1 MPDQDAPRKPP
12 RRIWLVAP
20 YILLGLAIMGWSA
33 GWMVLRGQMEQRM
46 DQAAADLRKAGFEV
60 AWKERKVA
68 GYPFRFYVTLTEAR
82 LREPSGWALDMPVLK
97 AEASALRLKHWMIV
111 ASDGA
116 VVTRPVSGGLR
127 ATGKALRASFVATD
141 APLPRIAVEGV
152 QLIFTPEPGARP
164 FALSKAEKLEFH
176 LVPGGKDEAALL
188 FRIDG
193 GKAAAG
199 GLTARL
205 AGEKPV
211 SVLWDS
217 LLSQRDDLIGPDWP
231 QAVRHWTGAGG
242 TMTLRKG
249 GLTLGDTSLGMG
261 SGSLTVGVD
270 GRLRGSLDAQLT
282 RGSGALLA
290 MGETGLIEPNGA
302 QIAAAVVQARELTS
316 DGKSAQ
322 ATISFEA
329 GRTTLGPVAIGPA
342 PKVY

>member
-20 YILLGLAIMGWSA
+20 YILVALAFLGWSA
-33 GWMVLRGQMEQRM
+33 GWMVLRGQLEQRM

-82 LREPSGWALDMPVLK
+82 LREPSGWALDMPLLK
-97 AEASALRLKHWMIV
+97 AEASAFNTKHWMIV
-111 ASDGA
+111 ASDGV
-116 VVTRPVSGGLR
+116 VVTRPMSGPLRVS
-127 ATGKALRASFVATD
+127 GKALRASFVATG

-152 QLIFTPEPGARP
+152 QLVFAPEPGARA

-217 LLSQRDDLIGPDWP
+217 LLSQRDALTGQDWP
-231 QAVRHWTGAGG
+231 QAVRHWTDAGG

-249 GLTLGDTSLGMG
+249 GITLGDTSLGIG

-290 MGETGLIEPNGA
+290 MGETSLIEPNSA

>member
-12 RRIWLVAP
+12 RRFWLVAP
-20 YILLGLAIMGWSA
+20 YILVALAFLGWSA
-33 GWMVLRGQMEQRM
+33 GWMVLKGQMEQQM
-46 DQAAADLRKAGFEV
+46 DRAAADLRKAGFEV
-60 AWKERKVA
+60 AWKERKLA
-68 GYPFRFYVTLTEAR
+68 GYPFRFSVTLTEAR
-82 LREPSGWALDMPVLK
+82 LREPSGWGLDVPVLK
-97 AEASALRLKHWMIV
+97 AEASAFNVQHWMLV
-111 ASDGA
+111 ASDGT

-127 ATGKALRASFVATD
+127 VTGKALRASLVATD

-217 LLSQRDDLIGPDWP
+217 LLSQRDDLTGKDWQ
-231 QAVRHWTGAGG
+231 QAVRHWTDAGG
-242 TMTLRKG
+242 SMTLRKG
-249 GLTLGDTSLGMG
+249 GITLGDTSLGMG

-282 RGSGALLA
+282 KGSGGLLA
-290 MGETGLIEPNGA
+290 MGETGLIEPNSA
-302 QIAAAVVQARELTS
+302 QIAAAVVQARELMN

>member
-1 MPDQDAPRKPP
+1 
-12 RRIWLVAP
+12 VAP
-20 YILLGLAIMGWSA
+20 YILVALAFLGWSA
-33 GWMVLRGQMEQRM
+33 GWMVLKGQLEQQM
-46 DQAAADLRKAGFEV
+46 DRAAADLRKAGFEV
-60 AWKERKVA
+60 AWKERKLA
-68 GYPFRFYVTLTEAR
+68 GYPFRFSVTLTEAR
-82 LREPSGWALDMPVLK
+82 LREPSGWGLDMPLLK
-97 AEASALRLKHWMIV
+97 AEASAFNAKHWMIV

-116 VVTRPVSGGLR
+116 VITRPVSGGLR
-127 ATGKALRASFVATD
+127 VSGKALRASFVATD
-141 APLPRIAVEGV
+141 APLPRIAVEGA

-231 QAVRHWTGAGG
+231 QAVRHWTEAGG

-249 GLTLGDTSLGMG
+249 GITLGDTSLGMG

-282 RGSGALLA
+282 KGSGGLLA
-290 MGETGLIEPNGA
+290 MGETGLIEPNSA
-302 QIAAAVVQARELTS
+302 QIAAAVVQARELMN

>member
-12 RRIWLVAP
+12 RRFWLVAP
-20 YILLGLAIMGWSA
+20 YILLGLAIIGWSA
-33 GWMVLRGQMEQRM
+33 GWMVLKGQMEQHM
-46 DQAAADLRKAGFEV
+46 DRAAADLRKAGFEV
-60 AWKERKVA
+60 AWKERKLE
-68 GYPFRFYVTLTEAR
+68 GYPFRFYVTLTEPR
-82 LREPSGWALDMPVLK
+82 VREPSGWALDMPILK
-97 AEASALRLKHWMIV
+97 AEASAFNTKHWMIV

-127 ATGKALRASFVATD
+127 VSGKALRASFVATG
-141 APLPRIAVEGV
+141 APLPRIAVEGA
-152 QLIFTPEPGARP
+152 QLTFTPEPGARP
-164 FALSKAEKLEFH
+164 FALSKAERLEFH
-176 LVPGGKDEAALL
+176 LVPGGKEEAALL

-193 GKAAAG
+193 GKPAAG

-217 LLSQRDDLIGPDWP
+217 LLSQRDDLTGPDWP
-231 QAVRHWTGAGG
+231 QAVRHWTDAGG

-249 GLTLGDTSLGMG
+249 GITLGDTCLGLS

-270 GRLRGSLDAQLT
+270 GRLRGSLEAQLT
-282 RGSGALLA
+282 RGSGAVLA

-302 QIAAAVVQARELTS
+302 QIAAAVLQARELTS

>member
-12 RRIWLVAP
+12 RRFWLVAP
-20 YILLGLAIMGWSA
+20 YILVALAFLGWSA
-33 GWMVLRGQMEQRM
+33 GWMVLKGQLEQRM
-46 DQAAADLRKAGFEV
+46 DRTAADLRKAGFEV
-60 AWKERKVA
+60 VWKDRKLE
-68 GYPFRFYVTLTEAR
+68 GYPFRFYVTMTEAR

-97 AEASALRLKHWMIV
+97 AEASAFNTKHWMIV

-127 ATGKALRASFVATD
+127 VSGKALRASLVATD

-176 LVPGGKDEAALL
+176 LVPGGEDEAALL
-188 FRIDG
+188 IRIDG
-193 GKAAAG
+193 AKAAAG

-217 LLSQRDDLIGPDWP
+217 LLGQRDALTGPDWP
-231 QAVRHWTGAGG
+231 QAVRHWTQAGG
-242 TMTLRKG
+242 TMTLRKAG
-249 GLTLGDTSLGMG
+249 ISLGETRLGMG

-270 GRLRGSLDAQLT
+270 GRLRGSLEAQLT
-282 RGSGALLA
+282 RGSQALLA

-302 QIAAAVVQARELTS
+302 QIAAAVLQARELTS

>member
-12 RRIWLVAP
+12 RRFWLVAP
-20 YILLGLAIMGWSA
+20 YILLGLAIIGWSA
-33 GWMVLRGQMEQRM
+33 GWMVLKGQMEQHM
-46 DQAAADLRKAGFEV
+46 DRAAADLRKAGFEV
-60 AWKERKVA
+60 AWKERKLE
-68 GYPFRFYVTLTEAR
+68 GYPFRFYVTLTEPR
-82 LREPSGWALDMPVLK
+82 VREPSGWALEMPILK
-97 AEASALRLKHWMIV
+97 AEASAFNTKHWMIV

-116 VVTRPVSGGLR
+116 VVTRPVSGALR
-127 ATGKALRASFVATD
+127 VSGKALRASFVATG

-152 QLIFTPEPGARP
+152 QLTFTPEPGARP
-164 FALSKAEKLEFH
+164 FALSKAERLEFH
-176 LVPGGKDEAALL
+176 LVPGGKEEAALL

-193 GKAAAG
+193 GKPAAG

-217 LLSQRDDLIGPDWP
+217 LLSQRDDLTGPDWP
-231 QAVRHWTGAGG
+231 QAVRHWTDAGG

-249 GLTLGDTSLGMG
+249 GITLGDTGLGLG

-270 GRLRGSLDAQLT
+270 GRLRGSLEAQLT

-302 QIAAAVVQARELTS
+302 QIAAAVLQARELTS

>member
-12 RRIWLVAP
+12 RRFWLVAP
-20 YILLGLAIMGWSA
+20 YIVLALAFLGWSA
-33 GWMVLRGQMEQRM
+33 GWMVLKGQLEQRM
-46 DQAAADLRKAGFEV
+46 DRTTSDLRKAGYEV
-60 AWKERKVA
+60 AWKERKLA
-68 GYPFRFYVTLTEAR
+68 GYPFRFYVTLNEAR

-97 AEASALRLKHWMIV
+97 AEASAFNTQLWMIV

-116 VVTRPVSGGLR
+116 VITRPVSGPLR
-127 ATGKALRASFVATD
+127 VNGKALRASIVATGT
-141 APLPRIAVEGV
+141 PLPRIAIEGV
-152 QLIFTPEPGARP
+152 QLVFAPEPGARA

-217 LLSQRDDLIGPDWP
+217 LINQRDDLTGPDWP
-231 QAVRHWTGAGG
+231 QAVRHWTDAGG

-249 GLTLGDTSLGMG
+249 GLTLGDTSLGVG
-261 SGSLTVGVD
+261 SGRLTVGVD

-290 MGETGLIEPNGA
+290 MGETGLIEPNSA

>member
-1 MPDQDAPRKPP
+1 
-12 RRIWLVAP
+12 VAP
-20 YILLGLAIMGWSA
+20 YILLGLAIIGWSA
-33 GWMVLRGQMEQRM
+33 GWMVLKGQMEQHM
-46 DQAAADLRKAGFEV
+46 DRAAADLRKAGFEV
-60 AWKERKVA
+60 AWKERKLE
-68 GYPFRFYVTLTEAR
+68 GYPFRFYVTLTEPR
-82 LREPSGWALDMPVLK
+82 VREPSGWALDMPILK
-97 AEASALRLKHWMIV
+97 AEASAFNTKHWMIV

-127 ATGKALRASFVATD
+127 VSGKALRASFVATG
-141 APLPRIAVEGV
+141 APLPRIAVEGA
-152 QLIFTPEPGARP
+152 QLTFTPEPGARP
-164 FALSKAEKLEFH
+164 FALSKAERLEFH
-176 LVPGGKDEAALL
+176 LVPGGKEEAALL

-193 GKAAAG
+193 GKPAAG

-217 LLSQRDDLIGPDWP
+217 LLSQRDDLTGPDWP
-231 QAVRHWTGAGG
+231 QAVRHWTDAGG

-249 GLTLGDTSLGMG
+249 GITLGDTCLGLS

-270 GRLRGSLDAQLT
+270 GRLRGSLEAQLT
-282 RGSGALLA
+282 RGSGAVLA

-302 QIAAAVVQARELTS
+302 QIAAAVLQARELTS

>member
-1 MPDQDAPRKPP
+1 
-12 RRIWLVAP
+12 VAP

-127 ATGKALRASFVATD
+127 VTGKALRASFVATD

-188 FRIDG
+188 
-193 GKAAAG
+193 AAAG

-302 QIAAAVVQARELTS
+302 QIAAAVVQARELMS

>member
-1 MPDQDAPRKPP
+1 MPDQAAPRKPP
-12 RRIWLVAP
+12 RRFWLVAP
-20 YILLGLAIMGWSA
+20 YALLAVAFLGWSA
-33 GWMVLRGQMEQRM
+33 GWVVLKGQMEQRM
-46 DQAAADLRKAGFEV
+46 DKSAADLRRAGFDV

-82 LREPSGWALDMPVLK
+82 LREPSGWALDVPVLK
-97 AEASALRLKHWMIV
+97 AEASAFNVKHWMLV

-116 VVTRPVSGGLR
+116 VVTRPVAGPLR
-127 ATGKALRASFVATD
+127 VTGKALRASFVATD

-152 QLIFTPEPGARP
+152 QLIFTPEAGARP

-193 GKAAAG
+193 GKAAAS

-217 LLSQRDDLIGPDWP
+217 LISQRDALTGPDWP
-231 QAVRHWTGAGG
+231 QAVRHWTDAGG
-242 TMTLRKG
+242 SMTLRKG
-249 GLTLGDTSLGMG
+249 GITLGDTSVGIG

-270 GRLRGSLDAQLT
+270 GRLRGTLNTQMN

-290 MGETGLIEPNGA
+290 MGETGLIEPAAA